1 MSLRHRVANINNAV
15 NYGTKEFS
23 ESHLVELKK
32 MFNISKG
39 TASIIKSEIRMDISK
54 YKEIKDRLEFI
65 NRLFITYNMDSI
77 EQELFFR
84 KNPLIVLQDKHE
96 LEEKMA
102 ILNAFSQD
110 EEVFKNYSRFLN
122 NGSSNRKELYS
133 MLEFCSIWGKKDE
146 LIKKEVGEILS
157 IISSKEESDI
167 RRVKKSMYFYP
178 LNKGKLDEMLI
189 NFNNKIYDALLDDL
203 ENKSLILFGGGKH
216 E

>member
-1 MSLRHRVANINNAV
+1 
-15 NYGTKEFS
+15 
-23 ESHLVELKK
+23 
-32 MFNISKG
+32 
-39 TASIIKSEIRMDISK
+39 
-54 YKEIKDRLEFI
+54 
-65 NRLFITYNMDSI
+65 
-77 EQELFFR
+77 
-84 KNPLIVLQDKHE
+84 HE

-146 LIKKEVGEILS
+146 LIKKDVGEILS